1 MKEQKIRSCCTL
13 SWFYLFKAVLSSVSP
28 QVNNIN
34 QPLEISAISSPE
46 QSSCSSNGPD
56 LDQPPVLKRER
67 PLELNGTG
75 RYSSAPS
82 SDDEDSGYPADSS
95 SSR

>member
-1 MKEQKIRSCCTL
+1 MC
-13 SWFYLFKAVLSSVSP
+13 SWSH

-46 QSSCSSNGPD
+46 QSSPSGPD
-56 LDQPPVLKRER
+56 LDQPPILKRER

-75 RYSSAPS
+75 CCSSGPS
-82 SDDEDSGYPADSS
+82 SDGEDSGYPADNSS
-95 SSR
+95 AR